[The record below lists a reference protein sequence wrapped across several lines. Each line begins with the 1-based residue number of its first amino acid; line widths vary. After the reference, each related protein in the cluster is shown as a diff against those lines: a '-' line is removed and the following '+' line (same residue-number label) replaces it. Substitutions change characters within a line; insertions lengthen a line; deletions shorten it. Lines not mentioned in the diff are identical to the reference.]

1 MDNRTVKEATDAY
14 LLTLSAF
21 AEGHKTLKK
30 MNSDLEPMEVIA
42 LTDAWWKGVM
52 ISAGIAGGK
61 NDDSKGLF

>member
-1 MDNRTVKEATDAY
+1 MDNRTVKEATEAY

-30 MNSDLEPMEVIA
+30 MNPDLQPMEVIA

-52 ISAGIAGGK
+52 ISVGFAG
-61 NDDSKGLF
+61 SKEEGHGLL

>member
-52 ISAGIAGGK
+52 MSAGLAG
-61 NDDSKGLF
+61 SKEKGQGLF